1 MIDTLALT
9 ACPPIG
15 RGIPAQRSAL
25 HAASSRQP
33 LELAVHY
40 RTRHRG
46 RHCSVGVVAGRPGIE
61 LHPARLSVNGAD
73 RTANEERRAKG
84 SAVAIGEQ
92 DSQSEVPAS
101 RLGVALGRDH
111 ASFDVDET
119 VYPLEAIYGGAY
131 LFVDRCFV
139 FLSRPKPQV
148 VNVRLTSRGAATS
161 AELDA
166 LAGEFMNE
174 MLSQAA
180 RLRLS
185 QATTRIREYYTAAAL
200 RAAASAPSVDDL
212 LAELDAEELGDD
224 PLEISVPW
232 DTKPGDKDNE
242 PK

>member
-1 MIDTLALT
+1 LL
-9 ACPPIG
+9 
-15 RGIPAQRSAL
+15 PAGSQLSYRS
-25 HAASSRQP
+25 P
-33 LELAVHY
+33 LAVC
-40 RTRHRG
+40 G
-46 RHCSVGVVAGRPGIE
+46 RC
-61 LHPARLSVNGAD
+61 PAPLDTTTTTG
-73 RTANEERRAKG
+73 ERKR
-84 SAVAIGEQ
+84 VAI
-92 DSQSEVPAS
+92 DDPDVRSEGPES
-101 RLGVALGRDH
+101 RLGVSLGTDH

-119 VYPLEAIYGGAY
+119 VYSLEAIYGGAY

-148 VNVRLTSRGAATS
+148 VNVRLTSRGPATA

-174 MLSQAA
+174 MLSQTT

-185 QATTRIREYYTAAAL
+185 QATVRIREYYTAAAL

-212 LAELDAEELGDD
+212 LSELDAEELGDD

-232 DTKPGDKDNE
+232 EAKYGDKETE